1 MAFTPFVAYLYLML
15 IGSMAAYVAYA
26 YLIRHTSPIIASSC
40 MYVNPVVAVAIG
52 ALLLGEAITVWT
64 VVATLIIL
72 GSVGLSFWFDYR
84 RRGLV

>member
-1 MAFTPFVAYLYLML
+1 
-15 IGSMAAYVAYA
+15 
-26 YLIRHTSPIIASSC
+26 
-40 MYVNPVVAVAIG
+40 
-52 ALLLGEAITVWT
+52 LLGETITVWT